1 MLPMTVQQYF
11 PQAAEQVALV
21 VGNAAPST
29 LDLPTPCADFSLQ
42 ALLQHFFGTTT
53 ALARLGRR
61 EPLDDND
68 PYGAQVD
75 WLGEGWQQRLAANV
89 RGVAEAWTSPGAWEG
104 TVSMGGQPA
113 PATMIGE
120 MSFAEVLLHGWDVAR
135 TTGQPLTVSD
145 ELGRELRRGVE
156 ETAEMGRSMGAYGT
170 EVHVPEDASAFD
182 RALGAAGRD
191 PRWRAG

>member
-1 MLPMTVQQYF
+1 MLAMTVRQCF

-21 VGNAAPST
+21 LSDAAPST
-29 LDLPTPCADFSLQ
+29 LELRTPCADFSLH

-61 EPLDDND
+61 EPLDADD

-89 RGVAEAWTSPGAWEG
+89 RDVAEAWTSSDAWEG

-135 TTGQPLTVSD
+135 TTGQQLVVS
-145 ELGRELRRGVE
+145 EEVGQELRRGVL
-156 ETAEMGRSMGAYGT
+156 ETAEMGRSMGAYGA
-170 EVHVPEDASAFD
+170 EVHVADDASDFD
-182 RALGAAGRD
+182 HALGAAGRD
-191 PRWRAG
+191 PHWRAA

>member
-29 LDLPTPCADFSLQ
+29 LDLPTPCADFSLH

-89 RGVAEAWTSPGAWEG
+89 EQLHCQHPGCDVPGYLCHAHHQIPWSQGGG
-104 TVSMGGQPA
+104 TD
-113 PATMIGE
+113 
-120 MSFAEVLLHGWDVAR
+120 LR
-135 TTGQPLTVSD
+135 TTQLLCPFHHARAHQP
-145 ELGRELRRGVE
+145 G
-156 ETAEMGRSMGAYGT
+156 
-170 EVHVPEDASAFD
+170 EDPM
-182 RALGAAGRD
+182 RT
-191 PRWRAG
+191 